1 MTTQKREPIDRR
13 TFLRSATGVAGL
25 AATAAVMTPAMVT
38 DAEAYDPGED
48 ETRTKYQPDSAD
60 VQAFYR
66 TNGYETL
73 DRK

>member
-1 MTTQKREPIDRR
+1 MTTHKRENLDRR
-13 TFLRSATGVAGL
+13 TFLRNATGVAGI
-25 AATAAVMTPAMVT
+25 AAAGAVMTPAMVT
-38 DAEAYDPGED
+38 DAEAYDPGDD